1 MIGFDSE
8 QMHWQ
13 EYFILVWVF
22 TFLIEE
28 MAKVSN
34 ESIGV
39 ASDDLL
45 ISNILGA
52 LGLGS
57 LNRILGWIQ

>member
-28 MAKVSN
+28 IAKVSIV
-34 ESIGV
+34 SIAF
-39 ASDDLL
+39 ASGASL
-45 ISNILGA
+45 IVILGA
-52 LGLGS
+52 LGHWEAD
-57 LNRILGWIQ
+57 IDF